1 VKTPVVLLSAPVLL
15 TLWRY
20 HGVVKD
26 RHGPLDGCYF
36 QFIFFFV
43 IVGVLP
49 ALYAR
54 ASGVRLS
61 ELGLGAGDARFGA
74 KLLLLSPIMVPVAYV
89 ASGMADVRAE
99 YPMCQVLYTRRDLV
113 IWYELAYVAVFYTA
127 WEFYFR
133 GFLLLGLKSE
143 LGATNAILI
152 QTMASSLVHIG
163 KPEGEIL
170 GSIPI
175 GLLFVARCARSIW
188 YGGRYASIG
197 TSPPV
202 HPGATVILVT
212 GANGF
217 IGSHVVERLL
227 RDGRRVRGLVRA
239 SSDLTFLKGVDVELT
254 RGDITDRA

>member
-1 VKTPVVLLSAPVLL
+1 MKTPVVLLSAPVLL

-26 RHGPLDGCYF
+26 RHGPLEDCYF
-36 QFIFFFV
+36 QFVFFFA

-54 ASGVRLS
+54 VSGARLS
-61 ELGLGAGDARFGA
+61 ELGLGMGDARFGA
-74 KLLLLSPIMVPVAYV
+74 KLLLLLIPIMVLPVTYV
-89 ASGMADVRAE
+89 ASGMVDVRAE
-99 YPMCQVLYTRRDLV
+99 YPMCQALYNRRDLV

-133 GFLLLGLKSE
+133 GFLLFGLNSQ

-152 QTMASSLVHIG
+152 QTMASSLLHIG

-175 GLLFVARCARSIW
+175 GLLFGWLALRTRSIW
-188 YGGRYASIG
+188 YGWAVHASIG
-197 TSPPV
+197 VLTDLF
-202 HPGATVILVT
+202 IL
-212 GANGF
+212 
-217 IGSHVVERLL
+217 
-227 RDGRRVRGLVRA
+227 GRA
-239 SSDLTFLKGVDVELT
+239 
-254 RGDITDRA
+254 

>member
-1 VKTPVVLLSAPVLL
+1 VKTAVVLLTAPVLL

-20 HGVVKD
+20 HGVALD
-26 RHGPLDGCYF
+26 RHGPMEGCYF
-36 QFIFFFV
+36 QFVSFF
-43 IVGVLP
+43 IIAGLLP
-49 ALYAR
+49 ALYAWV
-54 ASGVRLS
+54 SGVRLS

-74 KLLLLSPIMVPVAYV
+74 KFLLLIPIMVLPVAYV

-99 YPMCQVLYTRRDLV
+99 YPMCQALYTRRDLV

-133 GFLLLGLKSE
+133 GLLLFGLKSE

-175 GLLFVARCARSIW
+175 GLLFGWLALRTRSIW
-188 YGGRYASIG
+188 YGWAVHASLGVLTDLFILGR
-197 TSPPV
+197 P
-202 HPGATVILVT
+202 
-212 GANGF
+212 
-217 IGSHVVERLL
+217 
-227 RDGRRVRGLVRA
+227 
-239 SSDLTFLKGVDVELT
+239 
-254 RGDITDRA
+254 